1 MNGDE
6 QSEVLMLVSGIL
18 HLGNIIFSESNN
30 DAAMVHLDDSKTNH
44 NIKTI
49 NWINDLITS

>member
-49 NWINDLITS
+49 N